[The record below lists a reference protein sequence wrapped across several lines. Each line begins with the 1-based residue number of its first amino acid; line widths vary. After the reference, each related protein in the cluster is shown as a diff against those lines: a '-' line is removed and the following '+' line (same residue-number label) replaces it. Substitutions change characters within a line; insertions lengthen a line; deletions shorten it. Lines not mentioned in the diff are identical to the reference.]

1 MILIFFISVNKK
13 KENRGKEQPPLYL
26 TSNLGIHFVS
36 DVRIQPDSLTIF
48 NHPSNVISLALSNG
62 SGHFHAEIETITSS
76 QPSTTNRLGNV
87 LKISQI
93 NENSVVVS
101 PLTNNGLTYLHIY
114 DYCVPPQ
121 TELISKIT
129 SLLTWQPYATSKIQ
143 VAGINTILVNYEDDK
158 VQVKEDLKIYVQI
171 SDATG
176 NLIRTKYFSLMNLKA
191 KLTNVEESV
200 NSQNQ
205 QTSSQSGSPRKQG

>member
-1 MILIFFISVNKK
+1 
-13 KENRGKEQPPLYL
+13 
-26 TSNLGIHFVS
+26 
-36 DVRIQPDSLTIF
+36 
-48 NHPSNVISLALSNG
+48 
-62 SGHFHAEIETITSS
+62 
-76 QPSTTNRLGNV
+76 
-87 LKISQI
+87 
-93 NENSVVVS
+93 VVVS

-121 TELISKIT
+121 TELLSKVT

-158 VQVKEDLKIYVQI
+158 VQVKEGLKIYVQI

-205 QTSSQSGSPRKQG
+205 QTSSQSGSLRKQG